1 MRTYAPA
8 TTEAVLAELL
18 EEPSLARGVVH
29 HRHIPARDAVYG
41 AHPAWLDPRI
51 RDGLASRGIDRLYTH
66 QADAVEAVHAGED
79 VVVVTPTASGKTLCY
94 AVPVLQAIADD
105 PAARALFLFP
115 TKALGQDQVAEFS
128 GLARAANMTI
138 SAATYDGDTPAPIRS
153 AVRKAGQVVVSNP
166 DMLNSAILPHH
177 TKWFQLFEQLRVI
190 VIDELHTYRGVFGSH
205 VANVIRRLLRL
216 CAHYG
221 SSPVIVCCS
230 ATIANPAELAAML
243 TGRPARLIDRN
254 GAPAGERHVLLVDP
268 PVLDAATGAR
278 GSAQTLANRWALP
291 FLRAGRQTIVFGR
304 SRTAVE
310 ILLTGLREALRES
323 YGPRSRVRGYR
334 GGYLPTERRAI
345 ERGLRDGEVLG
356 VVATNALE
364 LGVDIGRLDVAILA
378 GYPGSVAATWQ
389 QFGRAG
395 RRQGTSVSVLVASGA
410 PVDQYVIHHP
420 EFVLDGSPEEARV
433 DPDNL
438 HVLLAH
444 LRAAV
449 FEMPFEPGER
459 FGPGPA
465 DDLLAFLSESGHVR
479 QAGDGRWYWSSEN
492 FPASEISLRT
502 AAPEN
507 VVIIDTSPD
516 RPRVLGEVDLFSAQV
531 LVHEHAIYIHESIQ
545 YHVDKLEWGER
556 KAYVHRIDAD
566 HYTYANRAVTLKP
579 LDVFDEAPA
588 TGGHR
593 VHGEVMVAS
602 LVTLYKKLKFVT
614 DENVG
619 WGPIDL
625 PEIEL
630 QTTAYWLTADALPG
644 RWSRNDL
651 DVALIGA
658 GRAIQTIAS
667 VLLMVDPRDLGLVT
681 QVRSPHQE
689 APTIYLY
696 ESVPGGVGLSERLW
710 QRHDEMIAG
719 ATELIL
725 ACGCEA
731 GCPACTGPRLE
742 PDVDA
747 KTLALRFLR
756 ECGAAAVAAA

>member
-1 MRTYAPA
+1 M
-8 TTEAVLAELL
+8 
-18 EEPSLARGVVH
+18 
-29 HRHIPARDAVYG
+29 
-41 AHPAWLDPRI
+41 
-51 RDGLASRGIDRLYTH
+51 
-66 QADAVEAVHAGED
+66 
-79 VVVVTPTASGKTLCY
+79 
-94 AVPVLQAIADD
+94 
-105 PAARALFLFP
+105 
-115 TKALGQDQVAEFS
+115 
-128 GLARAANMTI
+128 
-138 SAATYDGDTPAPIRS
+138 
-153 AVRKAGQVVVSNP
+153 
-166 DMLNSAILPHH
+166 
-177 TKWFQLFEQLRVI
+177 
-190 VIDELHTYRGVFGSH
+190 
-205 VANVIRRLLRL
+205 
-216 CAHYG
+216 
-221 SSPVIVCCS
+221 
-230 ATIANPAELAAML
+230 
-243 TGRPARLIDRN
+243 
-254 GAPAGERHVLLVDP
+254 
-268 PVLDAATGAR
+268 
-278 GSAQTLANRWALP
+278 
-291 FLRAGRQTIVFGR
+291 
-304 SRTAVE
+304 
-310 ILLTGLREALRES
+310 
-323 YGPRSRVRGYR
+323 
-334 GGYLPTERRAI
+334 
-345 ERGLRDGEVLG
+345 
-356 VVATNALE
+356 VATNALE

-710 QRHDEMIAG
+710 QRHEELIVG
-719 ATELIL
+719 ATELIS
-725 ACGCEA
+725 ACACDG

-742 PDVDA
+742 PDLDA

-756 ECGAAAVAAA
+756 ECGAGAVAAA